1 MTPVQLRTDLE
12 EDVVV
17 PEVAVDE
24 RPELRVA
31 VAELLV
37 QRLGVRHLPLEPPA
51 EVLLT
56 GNGLQSRVGWVAS

>member
-37 QRLGVRHLPLEPPA
+37 QRLGIRHLSLEPPA